1 MTRAIPPHTRVRA
14 TVDGWADR
22 LLSLSHALHA
32 EPETAFEEHAS
43 VARLGA
49 LLREAGFEVAE
60 GVHGLPTALTATYGS
75 GGPTIGVCAEYDALP
90 GLGHACGHN
99 VICAASAGAAVA
111 LRPLAD
117 ELGFRVKVIG
127 SPAEEE
133 GGGKVLLLERGA
145 FDDVTVAMMAHP
157 ERHDH
162 CRAENSS
169 PAVSRFRITFE
180 GRASHAAAAPER
192 ALNAADA
199 AVVAQVAVGLLR
211 QQVAGDCQIAGIVT
225 DGGTVSNIIPES
237 STLHYEVRT
246 PSAEQLD
253 GLKERVLNC
262 FRGAAIATGTTM
274 SVHSTQPDY
283 LDLRHDPWLMH
294 AYGRHITALGRT
306 PRVPSDGTAPP
317 GGSTDMGN
325 VTHVLPAIHPSIG
338 ILGAEGTPHTRQFAA
353 EAISPAADRAVLDAA
368 KALALTAVDLVLD
381 EEQCATVLAAHRER
395 LART

>member
-133 GGGKVLLLERGA
+133 GGGKVLLLQRGA

-169 PAVSRFRITFE
+169 PPSAASASPSKGGPRTPPPHPNARSTQRTRRSSPRWRSGCSANRWRETAGSRESSPTEARSAISSP
-180 GRASHAAAAPER
+180 RAAPSTTR
-192 ALNAADA
+192 Y
-199 AVVAQVAVGLLR
+199 GHR
-211 QQVAGDCQIAGIVT
+211 PPSSWT
-225 DGGTVSNIIPES
+225 DSRSAS
-237 STLHYEVRT
+237 STA
-246 PSAEQLD
+246 S
-253 GLKERVLNC
+253 
-262 FRGAAIATGTTM
+262 GARR
-274 SVHSTQPDY
+274 SP
-283 LDLRHDPWLMH
+283 PE
-294 AYGRHITALGRT
+294 
-306 PRVPSDGTAPP
+306 PR
-317 GGSTDMGN
+317 
-325 VTHVLPAIHPSIG
+325 
-338 ILGAEGTPHTRQFAA
+338 
-353 EAISPAADRAVLDAA
+353 
-368 KALALTAVDLVLD
+368 
-381 EEQCATVLAAHRER
+381 
-395 LART
+395 